1 MFLPFSFNIHLGLIL
16 KYVYLYSKLL
26 SNNLP
31 ILWMHNKV
39 YYYYY
44 LYYYYQGWP
53 CPFASS
59 PLATEN
65 STWLRKSASD
75 EFSGEDTNRHTTFP
89 LECRKTLQSLETEC
103 CQMMFS
109 IYA

>member
-1 MFLPFSFNIHLGLIL
+1 MFLPFSFNIHLGLIF

-26 SNNLP
+26 SNNLS

-75 EFSGEDTNRHTTFP
+75 KFSVTQHSRWSAVKHYKALRLTAV
-89 LECRKTLQSLETEC
+89 K
-103 CQMMFS
+103 
-109 IYA
+109 